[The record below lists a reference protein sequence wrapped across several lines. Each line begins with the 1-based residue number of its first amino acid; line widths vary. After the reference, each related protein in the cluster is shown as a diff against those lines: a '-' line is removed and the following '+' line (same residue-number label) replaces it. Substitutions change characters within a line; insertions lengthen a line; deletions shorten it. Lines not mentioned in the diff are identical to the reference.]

1 MRRAAPRLAL
11 TENVTSG
18 CVLPL
23 WGLPFTRGDR
33 MLIGDCEH
41 PGVVAA
47 CVELARREQLSI
59 DVLPVKHLRGDQ
71 ASTDRGVLN
80 ALQTALTPRTRLV
93 VLSHLLWNTGQ
104 VMPIPAVADARAQHP
119 QHPFL
124 LVDAAQS
131 FGQIPVTAAAASAD
145 IYGFTGHK
153 WACGPEGLGGVALS
167 ERVLEDA
174 QPTLIGWRSL
184 RDETKADLSSD
195 DPFHHDSRRFEVATS
210 CVPLLAGLRT
220 SMELLEATGD
230 ATARLDAIQT
240 LSGSLWRQLQAIDGV
255 EPLLTV
261 PPGSGLVSFQLTNGP
276 SPSDVVKQ
284 LGSQGLWIR
293 DLADPSCLRACTHLC
308 CTSEE
313 LEAPDRGYRHDIH
326 AIKTRYQRDI
336 VSRGVRQSKPAPQC
350 LLGLLAVVEVHLL
363 RAKDLIV
370 LVALPGHQHQIIC
383 AGVSNRRGDR
393 GRTIPFDHQFGT
405 RGDPSHHVVKDPLGI
420 FRARVI
426 RGHHDTIGMAG
437 GNRSHLGP
445 LAPVPVTTTPEDT
458 DQAPVAEGPCC
469 SQSIVQPVRRVGVI
483 DQNRRKSAGLSAL
496 DDHTLHPAGHTAKR
510 RNGLQQQGQGE
521 VLLEQHANRLKQIH
535 H

>member
-1 MRRAAPRLAL
+1 MAFRELCPALHSKTYFNYGGQGPLPTPALEAITASWTRIQELGPFTAEIWPFIAAEVNATRRKLADWCGVPPHRLAL

-71 ASTDRGVLN
+71 ASTDRGVID

-104 VMPIPAVADARAQHP
+104 VMPIPAVADALAQHP

-131 FGQIPVTAAAASAD
+131 FGQIPVAAAAAAAD

-220 SMELLEATGD
+220 SMELLESTGD
-230 ATARLDAIQT
+230 AAARLDAIQS
-240 LSGSLWRQLQAIDGV
+240 LSGSLWRQLQALDGV

-261 PPGSGLVSFQLTNGP
+261 PPSSGLVSFQLTNGP
-276 SPSDVVKQ
+276 SPSNVVKQ

-313 LEAPDRGYRHDIH
+313 LEAL
-326 AIKTRYQRDI
+326 TQ
-336 VSRGVRQSKPAPQC
+336 
-350 LLGLLAVVEVHLL
+350 AV
-363 RAKDLIV
+363 
-370 LVALPGHQHQIIC
+370 G
-383 AGVSNRRGDR
+383 
-393 GRTIPFDHQFGT
+393 TISTQ
-405 RGDPSHHVVKDPLGI
+405 K
-420 FRARVI
+420 
-426 RGHHDTIGMAG
+426 
-437 GNRSHLGP
+437 
-445 LAPVPVTTTPEDT
+445 
-458 DQAPVAEGPCC
+458 
-469 SQSIVQPVRRVGVI
+469 
-483 DQNRRKSAGLSAL
+483 
-496 DDHTLHPAGHTAKR
+496 
-510 RNGLQQQGQGE
+510 
-521 VLLEQHANRLKQIH
+521 
-535 H
+535 